1 VIDTGPALTALRAAG
16 ATLRRTWQVVLFALM
31 LLWLGAMLLAGNLA
45 CLPLVLLPRS
55 VRQPLVQAAI
65 SGTLALFLAGASRCG
80 LMRLD
85 LSELDALNRESG
97 LLLAANHPSMIDVFL
112 VVSRVRRAACLMK
125 ASIGFN
131 LFLAVGAYLGGYISN
146 KRVDLMLRQAAA
158 AVRAGQTLLAFPE
171 GTRTTEQPVNRLKPG
186 LALIAKRARAP
197 LQIILIETN
206 SPYLGQGWKIWRPP
220 QFPLVYRARL
230 GPRVM
235 PSSSVSDTVRQLQ
248 AHFDTA
254 LGLSINP
261 CLKAS
266 R

>member
-1 VIDTGPALTALRAAG
+1 
-16 ATLRRTWQVVLFALM
+16 
-31 LLWLGAMLLAGNLA
+31 
-45 CLPLVLLPRS
+45 
-55 VRQPLVQAAI
+55 
-65 SGTLALFLAGASRCG
+65 
-80 LMRLD
+80 
-85 LSELDALNRESG
+85 
-97 LLLAANHPSMIDVFL
+97 
-112 VVSRVRRAACLMK
+112 
-125 ASIGFN
+125 
-131 LFLAVGAYLGGYISN
+131 
-146 KRVDLMLRQAAA
+146 MLRQAAA

>member
-1 VIDTGPALTALRAAG
+1 MAAE
-16 ATLRRTWQVVLFALM
+16 AVSLRRIWQVALFAAM
-31 LLWLGAMLLAGNLA
+31 LLWLGAMLLVGNLA

-55 VRQPLVQAAI
+55 LRQPLVQGCI
-65 SGTLALFLAGASRCG
+65 SRTLALFLAGASRCG

-85 LSELDALNRESG
+85 LAALDALNDEKG

-112 VVSRVRRAACLMK
+112 VISRVKRAACLMK

-131 LFLAVGAYLGGYISN
+131 LFLAVGAWLGGYIAN
-146 KRVDLMLRQAAA
+146 KRVDLMIRQASAAA
-158 AVRAGQTLLAFPE
+158 AAGQTILAFPE
-171 GTRTTEQPVNRLKPG
+171 GTRTTTQPVNRLKPG
-186 LALIAKRARAP
+186 LALIAKRSKAP

-230 GPRVM
+230 GPRLL
-235 PSSSVSDTVRQLQ
+235 PSASVAETVRQLQ
-248 AHFDTA
+248 EHFEQA
-254 LGLSINP
+254 LHLSIDP
-261 CLKAS
+261 CLKPS